1 MSYRKYVKELA
12 RFQYF
17 IRSLSSVEMTIRKQ
31 QYHYLTRT
39 PDSRVILR
47 KILKILNIFDSLQNV
62 DIPLVPSETS

>member
-1 MSYRKYVKELA
+1 MSYRKYVKIDT

-17 IRSLSSVEMTIRKQ
+17 IRSFSSVEMTIRKQ

>member
-1 MSYRKYVKELA
+1 MSSRKYVKDLA
-12 RFQYF
+12 QYQYF
-17 IRSLSSVEMTIRKQ
+17 IRSFSSVEMTIRKQ

>member
-1 MSYRKYVKELA
+1 MLCRNYVKNHR

-17 IRSLSSVEMTIRKQ
+17 IRSFSSVEMTIRKQ
-31 QYHYLTRT
+31 QYHFLTRT

-47 KILKILNIFDSLQNV
+47 KILMILNIFDSLQNV